1 MGMVL
6 VVDDDDDIRDI
17 VALVV
22 RRRGF
27 EVHSSADP
35 VAALDVAAERGFTA
49 AVLDWSMPE
58 MNGGELCARLR
69 DLPGLEQAPIVI
81 LTAYAD
87 AETRAQAYAAGAT
100 RFVTKPFSLTDL
112 GDLLVGLVG
121 AVPAEDGPAAPTS

>member
-1 MGMVL
+1 MGTVL

-17 VALVV
+17 VALVL

-27 EVHSSADP
+27 DVHSSADP
-35 VAALDVAAERGFTA
+35 LAALDLAAERGLAA
-49 AVLDWSMPE
+49 AVLDWSMPV
-58 MNGGELCARLR
+58 MNGGELCERLR
-69 DLPGLEQAPIVI
+69 ALPGLEQAPIVI

-112 GDLLVGLVG
+112 GDLMVELVGPV
-121 AVPAEDGPAAPTS
+121 ATERGPGTPTS